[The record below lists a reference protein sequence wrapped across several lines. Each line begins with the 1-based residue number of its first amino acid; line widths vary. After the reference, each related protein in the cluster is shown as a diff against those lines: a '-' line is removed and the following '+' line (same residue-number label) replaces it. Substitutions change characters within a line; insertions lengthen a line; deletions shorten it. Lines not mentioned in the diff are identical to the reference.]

1 MNTSMRNV
9 VLICSV
15 PVLLGIA
22 LAAGLTWPRVVVSE
36 PAAQEAAKGP
46 VQKWVKVSVDLP
58 VSQASFPPGNG
69 SVIANAY
76 CLICHSAG
84 MVLRQPPLTQDE
96 WTAEI
101 NKMRNAFGAPLPADQ
116 VEALAKYLRSINGE
130 ARHGPSAVDGQA
142 S

>member
-1 MNTSMRNV
+1 MNASMRDFV
-9 VLICSV
+9 PMWSV

-22 LAAGLTWPRVVVSE
+22 LAAGLTWPRTVVSK
-36 PAAQEAAKGP
+36 PAAKGAANGP
-46 VQKWVKVSVDLP
+46 VQRWAKVSVDLP
-58 VSQASFPPGNG
+58 ASQVTFPPGNG
-69 SVIANAY
+69 SVIANAN

-96 WTAEI
+96 WTVEI

-116 VEALAKYLRSINGE
+116 VEALAKYLCSINGQSPN
-130 ARHGPSAVDGQA
+130 GPPAVDGQA